1 MALIASGDAPQ
12 RIVDEIKRREVQS
25 KDLQAELAR
34 LRDAQP
40 TRLDINRLRHVALE
54 RAKDLR
60 SVLYTD
66 VPKGRQALQQ
76 LLVAPITVKPD
87 GPEYRR
93 EGATR
98 FAALFAPE
106 PSATR
111 IRLASPRG
119 FPRYITRLALP
130 YEGWL
135 QAA

>member
-76 LLVAPITVKPD
+76 LLVAPITFKPD
-87 GPEYRR
+87 GPARR
-93 EGATR
+93 RNAVRGALCAGAFGNPHKAGVPTLNR
-98 FAALFAPE
+98 
-106 PSATR
+106 R
-111 IRLASPRG
+111 IRGKKSSWSSGTP
-119 FPRYITRLALP
+119 
-130 YEGWL
+130 
-135 QAA
+135 

>member
-12 RIVDEIKRREVQS
+12 RIVDEIRRRE
-25 KDLQAELAR
+25 
-34 LRDAQP
+34 AQP

-60 SVLYTD
+60 SALYTD
-66 VPKGRQALQQ
+66 VSKGRQALQQ

-87 GPEYRR
+87 GPEYRL

-119 FPRYITRLALP
+119 FVRDISAF
-130 YEGWL
+130 
-135 QAA
+135 AARIEVPLEAWQRAA

>member
-54 RAKDLR
+54 PAKDLR
-60 SVLYTD
+60 SVLYMD
-66 VPKGRQALQQ
+66 VPKGRQALQR

-87 GPEYRR
+87 GPEYR
-93 EGATR
+93 EKAQ
-98 FAALFAPE
+98 
-106 PSATR
+106 
-111 IRLASPRG
+111 RG
-119 FPRYITRLALP
+119 SRRSLRRSLRQPA
-130 YEGWL
+130 
-135 QAA
+135 

>member
-1 MALIASGDAPQ
+1 MKFKA
-12 RIVDEIKRREVQS
+12 RIF
-25 KDLQAELAR
+25 AELAR

-40 TRLDINRLRHVALE
+40 TRLDVNRLRHVALE

-60 SVLYTD
+60 SVLYTE

-76 LLVAPITVKPD
+76 LLVAPITFKPD